1 MELNEIPYTLLTVI
15 RMVDIKVALINLEI
29 IVMRII
35 GK

>member
-1 MELNEIPYTLLTVI
+1 MELNVIPYTLPTVI
-15 RMVDIKVALINLEI
+15 RMVDIKVVLINLEI